1 MIEDLKPIIGKLA
14 LFAKDRMGF
23 EHPPKLFLRK
33 DSENSQKIL
42 GRTAHYDPAEK
53 SITLF
58 INLRHPKDILR
69 SFAHELIHHTQNLR
83 GDLSADKCGDVK
95 SGYAQDNEHMRNME
109 KEAYLMGNMC
119 FRDWEDSLDD
129 RDLYRIKLAESKFL
143 KENKKM
149 TKKITKQMIRESIE
163 KILNEEPMAGM
174 GAIARALDRA
184 PDPVADEA
192 GPESIEEFAKGLIDI
207 IRTNLPEVERVN
219 QLITYDATHS
229 GKFGMGNS
237 NMEEG
242 KPDFLDFDKDGDEKE
257 DMTDALEE
265 AACKG
270 CKNPECDCNKEEV
283 EEGSKI
289 AKPSPLPKSK
299 RTGVSSGPR
308 GKVDVKDI
316 KKEFKIQTPEQ
327 ENKLYESRFTPRND
341 RIFEKLLKEWTK

>member
-1 MIEDLKPIIGKLA
+1 
-14 LFAKDRMGF
+14 
-23 EHPPKLFLRK
+23 
-33 DSENSQKIL
+33 
-42 GRTAHYDPAEK
+42 
-53 SITLF
+53 
-58 INLRHPKDILR
+58 
-69 SFAHELIHHTQNLR
+69 
-83 GDLSADKCGDVK
+83 
-95 SGYAQDNEHMRNME
+95 
-109 KEAYLMGNMC
+109 MGNMC